1 MIVQMTGLPP
11 GVIGFTAH
19 NQVTAA
25 DYERVII
32 PDIEA
37 AFAINRK
44 LRVIFHIDQDFTG
57 FDAAAMWDDAKLG
70 MRHFSGWERA
80 ALVTDVGWLRTLAK
94 TLGFLSPGEFRLF
107 GTAAL
112 DEARAWVCEPTG
124 T

>member
-25 DYERVII
+25 DYERVVI

-37 AFAINRK
+37 AFALNRK

-70 MRHFSGWERA
+70 FRHFSGWERA
-80 ALVTDVGWLRTLAK
+80 ALVTDVGWMRNLAK
-94 TLGFLSPGEFRLF
+94 ALGFLSPGEFRLF
-107 GTAAL
+107 DTAQL
-112 DEARAWVCEPTG
+112 DEARNWVSAPKD
-124 T
+124 